1 MDQEKKQAIQD
12 TLDRIRD
19 HGYDLTKWES
29 DFYESV
35 LEQFTERGTLSPKQF
50 EILGRIC
57 DEKAT

>member
-1 MDQEKKQAIQD
+1 MDQEQKQKIQD
-12 TLDRIRD
+12 ILDRIRD
-19 HGYDLTKWES
+19 HGYGLTKWES

-35 LEQFTERGTLSPKQF
+35 LAQFEERGTLSPKQF

>member
-1 MDQEKKQAIQD
+1 MTQDKQAIRD
-12 TLDRIRD
+12 ILDRIRD

-35 LEQFTERGTLSPKQF
+35 LEQFEERGTLSPKQLD
-50 EILGRIC
+50 ILGRIC